1 MSEVVR
7 IALVGDQDP
16 AVTAH
21 RAIPE
26 ALGLS
31 ARRLGLRIE
40 PTWVPTVALGAPVE
54 ARLSPFAAV
63 WCVPAS
69 PYANTEGALAAIRF
83 CRESGRAFLGTCGG
97 FQHAVLEYVRN
108 ALGHRDASH
117 AESDPAAAMPV
128 IARLSCSLVEKA
140 GTIVLQDG
148 SRLRAIYGVPEAD
161 EEYHCNYGVN
171 PEYERL
177 FADGSALRVSARDPA
192 GDVRA
197 VELSE
202 HPFFIATLFQPER
215 SGLRGVEH
223 PLITS
228 FVAAIGS

>member
-83 CRESGRAFLGTCGG
+83 CRESAGPSSELAAGSSTPCWSTCGTP
-97 FQHAVLEYVRN
+97 
-108 ALGHRDASH
+108 S
-117 AESDPAAAMPV
+117 
-128 IARLSCSLVEKA
+128 
-140 GTIVLQDG
+140 GTG
-148 SRLRAIYGVPEAD
+148 THPTPSRTPQRR
-161 EEYHCNYGVN
+161 C
-171 PEYERL
+171 R
-177 FADGSALRVSARDPA
+177 
-192 GDVRA
+192 
-197 VELSE
+197 
-202 HPFFIATLFQPER
+202 
-215 SGLRGVEH
+215 
-223 PLITS
+223 
-228 FVAAIGS
+228 

>member
-1 MSEVVR
+1 
-7 IALVGDQDP
+7 
-16 AVTAH
+16 
-21 RAIPE
+21 
-26 ALGLS
+26 
-31 ARRLGLRIE
+31 
-40 PTWVPTVALGAPVE
+40 
-54 ARLSPFAAV
+54 
-63 WCVPAS
+63 
-69 PYANTEGALAAIRF
+69 
-83 CRESGRAFLGTCGG
+83 
-97 FQHAVLEYVRN
+97 VLEYVRN